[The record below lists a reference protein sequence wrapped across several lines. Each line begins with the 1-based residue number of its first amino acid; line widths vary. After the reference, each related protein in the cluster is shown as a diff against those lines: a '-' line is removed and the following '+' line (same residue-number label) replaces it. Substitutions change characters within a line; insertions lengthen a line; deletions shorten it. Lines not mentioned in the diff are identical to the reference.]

1 MVTAWTLSAGV
12 WEMALDAGIAT
23 LALGPGAASPAL
35 QTPFFHTTGDGFA
48 LAFDYNG
55 TGDCQGTQEL

>member
-1 MVTAWTLSAGV
+1 
-12 WEMALDAGIAT
+12 MALDAGIAT